1 MIILYV
7 STDIEKE
14 SKNLKNEIHLS
25 TNMKYIG
32 ISAGFH
38 DAAVS
43 VVGNGRVLFAAH
55 SERYTGVKQDE
66 RIPVDIIEEALAY
79 VGSDDYEVHYY
90 ERPWLKFLR
99 QLYAGERPSFSSL
112 SPKSYLSQGAL
123 HLLKGKKFHTHSHH
137 LSHAAAGFQTSKFT
151 EATVVVIDAIGEFD
165 TLTIWEA
172 RYNQNCKAVYKK
184 LYSKKYPNSIGL
196 YYSALTQRVGL
207 KPNEE
212 EYITMGM
219 SAYGDNEYY
228 QQLESSIVDDVNELK
243 FKDNLHIG
251 LPEDFLKDATNEQLA
266 HSGQV
271 LLEHLVD
278 AVLLRAKKL
287 GQSNNL
293 VFGGGVALNCLANRL
308 VGKYFNHIWIMPNPG
323 DAGSSL
329 GAALLGCKD
338 QVEFNTAYLGT
349 NIEGDYPVQG
359 LLDVLLSDKIVG
371 VASGRAEFGPRAL
384 GNRSLLA
391 DPRGKEIK
399 DKVND
404 IKRRQ
409 KFRPFAPV
417 ILEEHVHNYFMMPLN
432 WHNSRYMQVVAKCKN
447 PERFPAIVHA
457 DGTSR
462 VQTVPKDGSGIRLLL
477 EEWYKKTGCPMLLN
491 TSLNI
496 RGEPMVNTRADA
508 DRFELTYNVK
518 VLS

>member
-1 MIILYV
+1 
-7 STDIEKE
+7 
-14 SKNLKNEIHLS
+14 
-25 TNMKYIG
+25 MKYIG

-43 VVGNGRVLFAAH
+43 VVGNNSVLFAAH
-55 SERYTGVKQDE
+55 SERYSNIKQDPM
-66 RIPVDIIEEALAY
+66 ISAAILKEALDY
-79 VGSDDYEVHYY
+79 VGDDDFEVHYY

-99 QLYAGERPSFSSL
+99 QLYAGEKPKLASL
-112 SPKSYLSQGAL
+112 SPKYYLSEGAQS
-123 HLLKGKKFHTHSHH
+123 LLKGKKFHTHSHH
-137 LSHAAAGFQTSKFT
+137 LSHAASGFQTSKFK
-151 EATVVVIDAIGEFD
+151 EATVVIIDAIGEFD
-165 TLTIWEA
+165 TVTIWEA
-172 RYNQNCKAVYKK
+172 RYDNNNIARYKK

-196 YYSALTQRVGL
+196 YYSAVTQRVGL

-219 SAYGDNEYY
+219 SAYGDNKFYTEM
-228 QQLESSIVDDVNELK
+228 LLNTVADINELQ
-243 FKDNLHIG
+243 FKDNYHIG
-251 LPEDFLKDATNEQLA
+251 FPENFMTSASNEQIA
-266 HSGQV
+266 HSGQAI
-271 LLEHLVD
+271 LEKLVNT
-278 AVLLRAKKL
+278 VMLRARRLCK
-287 GQSNNL
+287 SHNL

-308 VGKYFNHIWIMPNPG
+308 LGKYFDNIWIMPNPG

-329 GAALLGCKD
+329 GAALLEYKEK
-338 QVEFNTAYLGT
+338 VEFSSAFLGT
-349 NIEGDYPVQG
+349 KIDGEYPVQG
-359 LLDVLLSDKIVG
+359 LIDVLLSDKIVG
-371 VASGRAEFGPRAL
+371 VASGKAEFGPRAL

-391 DPRGKEIK
+391 DPRGKDIK
-399 DKVND
+399 NKVNE

-447 PERFPAIVHA
+447 PERFPAIAHH

-477 EEWYKKTGCPMLLN
+477 EEWYKQTGCPMLLN

-496 RGEPMVNTRADA
+496 RGAPMVNNRDDA